1 MSRQGCATWLVNKVG
16 WNNRMPS
23 GQTEVA
29 SLKQKAEDVAGQMDK
44 KLAVVA
50 DAMMHHLFRARVLTT
65 CVKVAP
71 LLQFNASMTHS

>member
-1 MSRQGCATWLVNKVG
+1 
-16 WNNRMPS
+16 MPS
-23 GQTEVA
+23 GQAEVA
-29 SLKQKAEDVAGQMDK
+29 SLNQKAEDVAGQMDE

-50 DAMMHHLFRARVLTT
+50 GAMHHLFRARVLTT